1 MNKVKGKEDGNG
13 QLEIQNKNR
22 KDIWLILPVLYAD
35 VKD

>member
-1 MNKVKGKEDGNG
+1 MNKVKGKKKMERKWA
-13 QLEIQNKNR
+13 IQNKNR